1 MSRLTVISIAGVTAL
16 LSVLLACG
24 TLALA
29 VRLGMVREQL
39 HWFPPNSRYQVIVR
53 VGSDALPWDRQSNQG
68 TAINLWVHG
77 RGTGWH
83 IVRLLRVP
91 LGQPDDP
98 QRGT

>member
-1 MSRLTVISIAGVTAL
+1 MTRLTVISIAGVTLLLAL
-16 LSVLLACG
+16 LLACG

-29 VRLGMVREQL
+29 VRAGMVREQVL
-39 HWFPPNSRYQVIVR
+39 WFPPNSRYQVIVR
-53 VGSDALPWDRQSNQG
+53 VGSDALPWDRQSNRS

-91 LGQPDDP
+91 LEQPDE
-98 QRGT
+98 QRRT

>member
-1 MSRLTVISIAGVTAL
+1 MTRLTVISIAGVTLLLAL
-16 LSVLLACG
+16 LLACG

-29 VRLGMVREQL
+29 VRAGMVREQVL
-39 HWFPPNSRYQVIVR
+39 WFPPNSRYQVIVR
-53 VGSDALPWDRQSNQG
+53 VGSDALPWDRQSNRS

-91 LGQPDDP
+91 LGQPSE
-98 QRGT
+98 QRRT

>member
-1 MSRLTVISIAGVTAL
+1 MTKLTVASIAGVTLLLAL
-16 LSVLLACG
+16 LLACG

-29 VRLGMVREQL
+29 VRAGMVREQVL
-39 HWFPPNSRYQVIVR
+39 WFPPNSRYQVIVR
-53 VGSDALPWDRQSNQG
+53 VGSDALPWDFQSRRS

-91 LGQPDDP
+91 LGQPP
-98 QRGT
+98 EQGRT

>member
-1 MSRLTVISIAGVTAL
+1 MTRLTVISIAGVTLLLAL
-16 LSVLLACG
+16 LLACG

-29 VRLGMVREQL
+29 VRAGMVREQVL
-39 HWFPPNSRYQVIVR
+39 WFPPNSRYQVIVR
-53 VGSDALPWDRQSNQG
+53 VGSDALPWDRQSNHS

-91 LGQPDDP
+91 LGQPDE
-98 QRGT
+98 QRRT